1 MAKKIMVDGNTA
13 AAQIAFA
20 CSEVA
25 AIYPITPSSPMA
37 ETCDELASACKTNI
51 WGTVP
56 SIVEMESEGG
66 AAGAVHGSLTTGS
79 LTTTFTASQGLLL
92 MIPNMYKIAG
102 ELCPTVFHVS
112 ARSLACQGLCI
123 FGDQGDVMACRQ
135 TGFAML
141 CSNSVQEAHDMAM
154 VAHASTLEAKVPFM
168 HFFDG
173 FRTSHEVQ
181 KIEEIPTDVI
191 REMIDD
197 KYVEDFRKR
206 ALDPEHPTMRGTAQ
220 NPDINFQ
227 GRESCEKYYQA
238 TPAIVQKYM
247 DKLAKLTGRAYKLYD
262 YVGAPDAEYVAIAMG
277 SGCDTLHETV
287 DALVKEGKKV
297 GLVKVHLYRP
307 FSMKDF
313 VQAIP
318 ATVKVI
324 TVLDRTKEPGAIGD
338 PLYLDACAAIGQA
351 KQQGLV
357 TFAYPKI
364 LAGRYGIGSKDFT
377 PNMCANIYANM
388 ASAQP
393 KDRFVVGIVDDGTP
407 TAQYILGDE
416 SFVVP
421 KGDRKECMFWG
432 LGADGTVGAN
442 KNSIK
447 IIGNY
452 TENYAQGYFEY
463 DSKKSGGV
471 TISHL
476 RFGSDMI
483 RSPYFINTADF
494 TACHCF
500 PYLEKYD
507 MLKAAKPG
515 SVFLLASPY
524 SAAEIWDHMPD
535 EVEQTI
541 IDKKIKFYVINA
553 AKIALENGM
562 GTRTNTVLQ
571 TAFFKLSGITLKKAD
586 GTVLDPIQ
594 VLKDYAEKAYAKKG
608 MDVVEMNWKC
618 IEAAANA
625 IEEVKYPA
633 TVAGKA
639 KMPATVAAEAPDF
652 IKNVTAKMIA
662 QKGNELPVSAIP
674 DDGTWP
680 TATTQWE
687 KRNVAAFIPQWDPTA
702 CIQCANCTA
711 ICSHAAIRI
720 KVYNESALA
729 GAPAAFKSADAK
741 TPKIKALGAK
751 VTVQVAPED
760 CMGCELCVV
769 QCPMSKPKAVK
780 QADGSVKME
789 PNPKPALKMVPQ
801 IPLRQQEAANW
812 KHFLSIPDVDPAKL
826 DTKILLDVQL
836 KRPLFEF
843 SGACAGCGETPYVK
857 LLTQLCGDR
866 LLIAN
871 ATGCSSIY
879 GGNLPTTPYCQRADG
894 RGPAWS
900 NSLFEDNAQFGMGM
914 RVSSDKLQAYAF
926 ELVAKALA
934 NEKTPAEMKAC
945 LEKIQK
951 VDQFDTKGAGVEE
964 MRALVAELKGYC
976 AAGKAAGC
984 STCAQ
989 LLAVADNLVRKS
1001 VWVLGGDGWAYDIGY
1016 GGLDH
1021 VLASGKNI
1029 KILVMDTEVYS
1040 NTGGQASKATPTGAI
1055 AKFAAS
1061 GKVQSKK
1068 NLGLMQMQYKNVYIA
1083 YVSMGTN
1090 PAATVKAFN
1099 EAENYNGPALIIAY
1113 AHCIEQG
1120 LATKTGPAHQKA
1132 AVESVHFPLWRYNPE
1147 AAGKKIT
1154 IDSQDKSDTVSFAK
1168 NAVSKEL
1175 GENRFKQLI
1184 KKVGEEKAM
1193 AMLQK
1198 SEEGFKENYQL
1209 IKKLAEIS

>member
-51 WGTVP
+51 WGSIP

-102 ELCPTVFHVS
+102 ELAPTVFHVS

-141 CSNSVQEAHDMAM
+141 ASNSVQEAHDMAM
-154 VAHASTLEAKVPFM
+154 VAHASTLEAKVPFL

-181 KIEEIPTDVI
+181 KIDEIPTEVI

-197 KYVEDFRKR
+197 RFVEDFRRR

-313 VQAIP
+313 VGAIP
-318 ATVKVI
+318 ATVKCI

-338 PLYLDACAAIGQA
+338 PLYLDVCAAIGQA
-351 KQQGLV
+351 KQEGLISY
-357 TFAYPKI
+357 AYPKV

-377 PNMCANIYANM
+377 PQMCANVFANM
-388 ASAQP
+388 AAAKP
-393 KDRFVVGIVDDGTP
+393 LDHYVVGIVDDVMNR
-407 TAQYILGDE
+407 YILGDE
-416 SFVVP
+416 NFVVP

-476 RFGSDMI
+476 RFGSEMI
-483 RSPYFINTADF
+483 RSPYFINSADF

-507 MLKAAKPG
+507 MLKAAKPN

-524 SAAEIWDHMPD
+524 SAAEVWNHMPD
-535 EVEQTI
+535 EVEQAI
-541 IDKKIKFYVINA
+541 IDKKIRFYVIDA
-553 AKIALENGM
+553 AKIARENGM

-608 MDVVEMNWKC
+608 QEVVEMNWKC
-618 IEAAANA
+618 IEAASAA

-633 TVAGKA
+633 APAGKA
-639 KMPATVAAEAPDF
+639 KMPPAVPAEAPAF
-652 IKNVTAKMIA
+652 IQKVSAKMIA

-687 KRNVAAFIPQWDPTA
+687 KRNVAAFIPQWDPAA
-702 CIQCANCTA
+702 CIQCGNCSI
-711 ICSHAAIRI
+711 ICPHAAIRM
-720 KVYNESALA
+720 KVYPAAALE
-729 GAPAAFKSADAK
+729 GAPATLKSADAG
-741 TPKIKALGAK
+741 ALTKKFGEK
-751 VTVQVAPED
+751 VTIQVAPED

-769 QCPMSKPKAVK
+769 QCPKSKPGA
-780 QADGSVKME
+780 E
-789 PNPKPALKMVPQ
+789 KPALKMVEQ
-801 IPLRQQEAANW
+801 IPLRETEAANW
-812 KHFLSIPDVDPAKL
+812 KFFLSLPEVDTAKL
-826 DTKILLDVQL
+826 DTKKLLDSQL

-857 LLTQLCGDR
+857 LITQLFGDR
-866 LLIAN
+866 MIIAN

-879 GGNLPTTPYCQRADG
+879 GGSAPTCPYTVNENG
-894 RGPAWS
+894 HGPAWA
-900 NSLFEDNAQFGMGM
+900 NSLFEDNAEFGFGMNLGTTQ
-914 RVSSDKLQAYAF
+914 RRAKLKENVEKLIAVEYAAADIK
-926 ELVAKALA
+926 E
-934 NEKTPAEMKAC
+934 
-945 LEKIQK
+945 
-951 VDQFDTKGAGVEE
+951 
-964 MRALVAELKGYC
+964 
-976 AAGKAAGC
+976 AGKEWLDNMDDAEGSKKAAAKLIAACEDGIDVDLTGTQWEAEWLSNGKVC
-984 STCAQ
+984 TCEACTLAREVLKDKD
-989 LLAVADNLVRKS
+989 LLVKKS
-1001 VWVLGGDGWAYDIGY
+1001 VWIFGGDGWAFDIGF

-1021 VLASGKNI
+1021 VLASGEDVN
-1029 KILVMDTEVYS
+1029 VFVFNTEVYS
-1040 NTGGQASKATPTGAI
+1040 NTGGQASKASNIGQVAQ
-1055 AKFAAS
+1055 FA
-1061 GKVQSKK
+1061 
-1068 NLGLMQMQYKNVYIA
+1068 
-1083 YVSMGTN
+1083 
-1090 PAATVKAFN
+1090 
-1099 EAENYNGPALIIAY
+1099 
-1113 AHCIEQG
+1113 
-1120 LATKTGPAHQKA
+1120 
-1132 AVESVHFPLWRYNPE
+1132 
-1147 AAGKKIT
+1147 AAGKEI
-1154 IDSQDKSDTVSFAK
+1154 KS
-1168 NAVSKEL
+1168 
-1175 GENRFKQLI
+1175 
-1184 KKVGEEKAM
+1184 
-1193 AMLQK
+1193 K
-1198 SEEGFKENYQL
+1198 S
-1209 IKKLAEIS
+1209 LAEIAMTYGYVYVAQVAMGANMAQTLKAIKEAEAWHGPSLIIGYSPCEMHSIKGGMANCQNEMKKAVDCGYWNMFRFNPELKKQGKDPFILDSKAPAGGYQEFLMNEARYSRLTREFPDRASELFQRNEKNAMERYQHLLKLKAMYDEK

>member
-37 ETCDELASACKTNI
+37 ETCDELAAHAKTNI
-51 WGTVP
+51 WGSIP

-102 ELCPTVFHVS
+102 ELTPTVFHVS

-135 TGFAML
+135 TGFAMI

-154 VAHASTLEAKVPFM
+154 IAHASTLEAKVPFL

-181 KIEEIPTDVI
+181 KIDEIPTETI
-191 REMIDD
+191 RAMINDD
-197 KYVEDFRKR
+197 FVADFRAR
-206 ALDPEHPTMRGTAQ
+206 ALNPEHPSMRGTAQ
-220 NPDINFQ
+220 NPDVNFQ
-227 GRESCEKYYQA
+227 GRESCNKYYEA
-238 TPAIVQKYM
+238 APAIVQKYM
-247 DKLAKLTGRAYKLYD
+247 DQFAELTGRKYKLFD
-262 YVGAPDAEYVAIAMG
+262 YVGAPDAEYITVAMG

-297 GLVKVHLYRP
+297 GLLKVRLYRP
-307 FSMKDF
+307 FSMVDF
-313 VQAIP
+313 VKQIP
-318 ATVKVI
+318 TTVKCI
-324 TVLDRTKEPGAIGD
+324 TVLDRTKEPGAVGD
-338 PLYLDACAAIGQA
+338 PLYLDVCAAIGQ
-351 KQQGLV
+351 GLQDGV
-357 TFAYPKI
+357 VSFKYPKV

-377 PNMCANIYANM
+377 PQLCKAIYDNMLKDKPMDHYA
-388 ASAQP
+388 A
-393 KDRFVVGIVDDGTP
+393 GIVDDITGRYLL
-407 TAQYILGDE
+407 ADG

-421 KGDRKECMFWG
+421 TGDRKECMFWG

-447 IIGNY
+447 IIGSY
-452 TENYAQGYFEY
+452 TENFAQGYFEY

-483 RSPYFINTADF
+483 RSPYFINQADF

-507 MLKAAKPG
+507 MLKSAKKG
-515 SVFLLASPY
+515 STFLLASPY
-524 SAAEIWDHMPD
+524 TAAEIWDHMPD
-535 EVEQTI
+535 EVEQAI
-541 IDKKIKFYVINA
+541 IDKQLKFYVIDA
-553 AKIALENGM
+553 ARIARENGM

-571 TAFFKLSGITLKKAD
+571 TAFFKLSGITLKTAD
-586 GTVLDPIQ
+586 GTILDPVEI
-594 VLKDYAEKAYAKKG
+594 LKKYAEKAYSKKG
-608 MDVVEMNWKC
+608 QDVVEMNWKC

-625 IEEVKYPA
+625 IEEVKYPSA
-633 TVAGKA
+633 PAGKL
-639 KMPATVAAEAPDF
+639 KMPAAVSDEAPDF
-652 IKNVTAKMIA
+652 IKHVTAKMIA
-662 QKGNELPVSAIP
+662 QQGNDLPVSAIP

-687 KRNVAAFIPQWDPTA
+687 KRNVAAFIPQWDPA
-702 CIQCANCTA
+702 VCIQCGQCSA
-711 ICSHAAIRI
+711 ICSHAAIRM
-720 KVYNESALA
+720 KVYPAAALA
-729 GAPAAFKSADAK
+729 GAPATFKSADAK
-741 TPKIKALGAK
+741 TPKMKSLGEK
-751 VTVQVAPED
+751 VTVQCAPED

-769 QCPMSKPKAVK
+769 KCPMAAK
-780 QADGSVKME
+780 G
-789 PNPKPALKMVPQ
+789 ALKMVEQ
-801 IPLRQQEAANW
+801 IPLRKTEAANW
-812 KHFLSIPDVDPAKL
+812 KFFLDLPDVDPAKL
-826 DTKILLDVQL
+826 DTKQLLDSQL

-857 LLTQLCGDR
+857 LLTQICGDR

-879 GGNLPTTPYCQRADG
+879 GGNLPTTPYCQRSDG
-894 RGPAWS
+894 KGPAWS

-914 RVSSDKLQAYAF
+914 RVSADKLYDYAM
-926 ELVAKALA
+926 ELVDKVMA
-934 NEKTPAEMKAC
+934 NEKAPAEVKAVC
-945 LEKIQK
+945 EKIK
-951 VDQFDTKGAGVEE
+951 SIDQYDEKGQGVEA
-964 MRALVAELKGYC
+964 MRAAVAELKKLIG
-976 AAGKAAGC
+976 GC
-984 STCAQ
+984 SCGCPTAKA
-989 LLAVADNLVRKS
+989 LLSVADNLVRKS
-1001 VWVLGGDGWAYDIGY
+1001 VWILGGDGWAYDIGY

-1021 VLASGKNI
+1021 VLASGKNV
-1029 KILVMDTEVYS
+1029 KVLVMDTEVYS

-1061 GKVQSKK
+1061 GKVQAKK

-1083 YVSMGTN
+1083 YVSMGAN

-1120 LATKTGPAHQKA
+1120 LLTKTGPAHQIA
-1132 AVESVHFPLWRYNPE
+1132 AVDSVHFPLWRYNPTIS
-1147 AAGKKIT
+1147 AQGKNGLT
-1154 IDSQDKSDTVSFAK
+1154 LDSKDKSDTVSFAS

-1184 KKVGEEKAM
+1184 KIVGEEKAM
-1193 AMLQK
+1193 ETLKRA
-1198 SEEGFKENYQL
+1198 EEGFKENYQL
-1209 IKKLAEIS
+1209 LTELAALPKM

>member
-37 ETCDELASACKTNI
+37 ETCDELASMCKTNI
-51 WGTVP
+51 WGSIP

-102 ELCPTVFHVS
+102 ELAPTVFHVS
-112 ARSLACQGLCI
+112 ARSLASNSLCI

-141 CSNSVQEAHDMAM
+141 ASNSVQEAHDMAM
-154 VAHASTLEAKVPFM
+154 VAHAATLKSKVPFL

-181 KIEEIPTDVI
+181 KIEEIPQEVI
-191 REMIDD
+191 RQMIDEE
-197 KYVEDFRKR
+197 YVEDFRKR
-206 ALDPEHPTMRGTAQ
+206 ALDPEHPTMRGTAS
-220 NPDINFQ
+220 NPDVTFQ
-227 GRESCEKYYQA
+227 LREVCNKFYEA
-238 TPAIVQKYM
+238 TPAIVQEYM
-247 DKLAKLTGRAYKLYD
+247 DRLAKLTGRAYKLYD
-262 YVGAPDAEYVAIAMG
+262 YVGAADAEYVVVAMG

-297 GLVKVHLYRP
+297 GLLKVHLYRP
-307 FSMKDF
+307 FSMVDF
-313 VQAIP
+313 VKALP
-318 ATVKVI
+318 ATVKVV
-324 TVLDRTKEPGAIGD
+324 TVLDRVKEPGAIGD
-338 PLYLDACAAIGQA
+338 PLYLDVAAAIGQ
-351 KQQGLV
+351 GLQDGV
-357 TFAYPKI
+357 VSFKYPKI

-377 PNMCANIYANM
+377 PQMCANVFANM
-388 ASAQP
+388 AKEKP
-393 KDRFVVGIVDDGTP
+393 MDKFCVGIVDDVTGR
-407 TAQYILGDE
+407 YILGDD

-483 RSPYFINTADF
+483 RSPYFINSADF

-524 SAAEIWDHMPD
+524 TAAEIWDHMPD
-535 EVEQTI
+535 EVEQAI
-541 IDKKIKFYVINA
+541 IDKKLRFYVIDA
-553 AKIALENGM
+553 AKIARENGM

-571 TAFFKLSGITLKKAD
+571 TAFFKLSGIKLAKAD
-586 GTVLDPIQ
+586 GTELDPIQ
-594 VLKDYAEKAYAKKG
+594 VLKDYAEKAYSKKG
-608 MDVVEMNWKC
+608 QEVVEMNWKC
-618 IEAAANA
+618 IEAASAA
-625 IEEVKYPA
+625 IKEVKYPA
-633 TVAGKA
+633 APAGKL
-639 KMPATVAAEAPDF
+639 KMPPVVAADAPDF
-652 IKNVTAKMIA
+652 VKNVTSKMIA
-662 QKGNELPVSAIP
+662 QKGDTLKVSELPV
-674 DDGTWP
+674 DGTWP

-702 CIQCANCTA
+702 CIQCGNCLA
-711 ICSHAAIRI
+711 ICSHAAIRM
-720 KVYNESALA
+720 KVYNDGDLA
-729 GAPAAFKSADAK
+729 GAPATFKSAEA
-741 TPKIKALGAK
+741 KALTKNFGSK
-751 VTVQVAPED
+751 VTIQVAPED

-769 QCPMSKPKAVK
+769 QCPMKAK
-780 QADGSVKME
+780 G
-789 PNPKPALKMVPQ
+789 ALKMVEQ
-801 IPLRQQEAANW
+801 IPLRKTEAENW
-812 KHFLSIPDVDPAKL
+812 KFFLGLPEVDPAKL
-826 DTKILLDVQL
+826 DTRKLLDSQL

-857 LLTQLCGDR
+857 LLTQICGDR

-900 NSLFEDNAQFGMGM
+900 NSLFEDNAQFGLGM
-914 RVSSDKLQAYAF
+914 RVSADKLHGFAM
-926 ELVAKALA
+926 ELVDKVIAH
-934 NEKTPAEMKAC
+934 EKTPAEMKALC
-945 LEKIQK
+945 EKIKAVNQY
-951 VDQFDTKGAGVEE
+951 DEKGQGVEE
-964 MRALVAELKGYC
+964 MRALVKELKKGC
-976 AAGKAAGC
+976 EAGKANGC
-984 STCAQ
+984 PICAQ

-1061 GKVQSKK
+1061 GKVQAKK
-1068 NLGLMQMQYKNVYIA
+1068 NLGLMQMQYKNVYVA

-1099 EAENYNGPALIIAY
+1099 EAENYNGPAIIIAY

-1120 LATKTGPAHQKA
+1120 LLTKTGPAHQKA
-1132 AVESVHFPLWRYNPE
+1132 AVESVHFPLWTYNPTT
-1147 AAGKKIT
+1147 GKVKL
-1154 IDSQDKSDTVSFAK
+1154 DSADKSDTVSFAK

-1184 KKVGEEKAM
+1184 KKIGEEKAM
-1193 AMLQK
+1193 AMLEK
-1198 SEEGFKENYQL
+1198 SEQGFKENYAL
-1209 IKKLAEIS
+1209 LKKLSEM

>member
-37 ETCDELASACKTNI
+37 ETCDELAAQCKTNI
-51 WGTVP
+51 WGSVP

-66 AAGAVHGSLTTGS
+66 AAGAVHGALTTGS

-102 ELCPTVFHVS
+102 ELTPSVFHVS

-123 FGDQGDVMACRQ
+123 FGDHGDVMACRQ
-135 TGFAML
+135 TGFAMI
-141 CSNSVQEAHDMAM
+141 CSNSVQESHDMAM
-154 VAHASTLEAKVPFM
+154 VAHAATLESKVPFL

-181 KIEEIPTDVI
+181 KIDAIEHDVI
-191 REMIDD
+191 RQMI
-197 KYVEDFRKR
+197 KEEFVADFRKR

-227 GRESCEKYYQA
+227 GREACNKYYEA

-247 DKLAKLTGRAYKLYD
+247 DELAALTGRAYHLYD
-262 YVGAPDAEYVAIAMG
+262 YVGAADATELVIAMG

-287 DALVKEGKKV
+287 DALVKEGRKV
-297 GLVKVHLYRP
+297 GLIKVRLYRP
-307 FSMKDF
+307 FDVSAF
-313 VQAIP
+313 IGAIP
-318 ATVKVI
+318 ETVKTI
-324 TVLDRTKEPGAIGD
+324 TVLDRTKEPGSIGD
-338 PLYLDACAAIGQA
+338 PLYLDVCAAVREA
-351 KQQGLV
+351 KQNGTAKFGCV
-357 TFAYPKI
+357 KI
-364 LAGRYGIGSKDFT
+364 YAGRYGIGSKDFT
-377 PNMCANIYANM
+377 PQICKAIYDNMLKE
-388 ASAQP
+388 QP
-393 KDRFVVGIVDDGTP
+393 MDHFAAGIVDDITGR
-407 TAQYILGDE
+407 YILGDA

-421 KGDRKECMFWG
+421 AGDRKECMFWG

-483 RSPYFINTADF
+483 RSPYFINQADF

-507 MLKAAKPG
+507 MLKSAKEG

-524 SAAEIWDHMPD
+524 SAAEVWEHMPD
-535 EVEQTI
+535 EVEQAI
-541 IDKKIKFYVINA
+541 IDKKLKFYVINA

-571 TAFFKLSGITLKKAD
+571 TAFFKLSGITLQKAD

-594 VLKDYAEKAYAKKG
+594 VLKDYAEKAYSKKG
-608 MDVVEMNWKC
+608 QEVVEMNWKC
-618 IEAAANA
+618 IDAAVNA
-625 IEEVKYPA
+625 IEEVAYPA
-633 TVAGKA
+633 APAGKLRQPEA
-639 KMPATVAAEAPDF
+639 VSSEAPAF
-652 IKNVTAKMIA
+652 IKHVTAKMIA

-687 KRNVAAFIPQWDPTA
+687 KRNVAAFIPAWDPTS
-702 CIQCANCTA
+702 CIQCGQCSI
-711 ICSHAAIRI
+711 ICPHAAIRL
-720 KVYNESALA
+720 KVYPAANLA
-729 GAPAAFKSADAK
+729 GAPETFQAADAK
-741 TPKIKALGAK
+741 TPKMKGLGEK

-769 QCPMSKPKAVK
+769 KCPMAAK
-780 QADGSVKME
+780 G
-789 PNPKPALKMVPQ
+789 ALKMVEQ
-801 IPLRQQEAANW
+801 IPLRKTEAANW
-812 KHFLSIPDVDPAKL
+812 KFFLDLPEVDPAKL
-826 DTKILLDVQL
+826 DTKQVLDSQL

-879 GGNLPTTPYCQRADG
+879 GGNLPTTPYCQRNDG
-894 RGPAWS
+894 KGPAWS

-914 RVSSDKLQAYAF
+914 RVSADKLQEYAF
-926 ELVAKALA
+926 ELLGKIEASEQAPAELKALCA
-934 NEKTPAEMKAC
+934 KIKT
-945 LEKIQK
+945 I
-951 VDQFDTKGAGVEE
+951 DQFDDKGQGVEE
-964 MRALVAELKGYC
+964 VRKLVAELKAMLPDC
-976 AAGKAAGC
+976 C
-984 STCAQ
+984 DTCKQ
-989 LLAVADNLVRKS
+989 LKAVADNLVRKS
-1001 VWVLGGDGWAYDIGY
+1001 VWILGGDGWAYDIGY

-1021 VLASGKNI
+1021 VLASGKNV
-1029 KILVMDTEVYS
+1029 KVLVMDTEVYS
-1040 NTGGQASKATPTGAI
+1040 NTGGQASKATPIGAI
-1055 AKFAAS
+1055 AKFAAK
-1061 GKVQSKK
+1061 GKAQAKK

-1099 EAENYNGPALIIAY
+1099 EAENYDGPALIIAY

-1120 LATKTGPAHQKA
+1120 LLTKTGPAHQKV
-1132 AVESVHFPLWRYNPE
+1132 AVDSVHFPLWRYNPE
-1147 AAGKKIT
+1147 AKYEGKNGLT
-1154 IDSQDKSDTVSFAK
+1154 LDSKDNSDTVSFAE
-1168 NAVSKEL
+1168 NALSKDM
-1175 GENRFKQLI
+1175 GENRFRQLV
-1184 KKVGEEKAM
+1184 KAVGQEQAM
-1193 AMLQK
+1193 ETLKRAEQ
-1198 SEEGFKENYQL
+1198 GFKDNY
-1209 IKKLAEIS
+1209 KLLEDLSKLPVL

>member
-37 ETCDELASACKTNI
+37 ETCDELASLAKTNI
-51 WGTVP
+51 WGSIP

-102 ELCPTVFHVS
+102 ELAPSVFHVS

-123 FGDQGDVMACRQ
+123 FGDHGDVMACRQ

-141 CSNSVQEAHDMAM
+141 CSNSVQESHDMAM
-154 VAHASTLEAKVPFM
+154 VAHAATLEAKVPFL

-181 KIEEIPTDVI
+181 KIDEIGYDVI
-191 REMIDD
+191 RKMINDD
-197 KYVEDFRKR
+197 YVADFRRR

-220 NPDINFQ
+220 NPDVYFQ
-227 GRESCEKYYQA
+227 GRESSNKYYEA

-247 DKLAKLTGRAYKLYD
+247 DMLKDLTGRAYKLYD
-262 YVGAPDAEYVAIAMG
+262 YVGAADAEYVVVAMG

-297 GLVKVHLYRP
+297 GLLKVHLYRP

-313 VQAIP
+313 VKAIP
-318 ATVKVI
+318 ATVKCI
-324 TVLDRTKEPGAIGD
+324 TVLDRTKEPGSND
-338 PLYLDACAAIGQA
+338 PLYLDVTAAIGE
-351 KQQGLV
+351 GLQEGV
-357 TFAYPKI
+357 ISFKYPKV
-364 LAGRYGIGSKDFT
+364 LAGRYGLGSKDFT
-377 PNMCANIYANM
+377 PQICKAIYDNMLADK
-388 ASAQP
+388 P
-393 KDRFVVGIVDDGTP
+393 KNHFCCGIVDDIGGES
-407 TAQYILGDE
+407 ILGDM
-416 SFVVP
+416 SFVMP
-421 KGDRKECMFWG
+421 TGDRKECMFWG

-452 TENYAQGYFEY
+452 TENFAQGYFEY

-476 RFGSDMI
+476 RFGPEMI
-483 RSPYFINTADF
+483 RSPYFINAADF

-524 SAAEIWDHMPD
+524 TAAEIWDHMPD
-535 EVEQTI
+535 EVEQVI
-541 IDKKIKFYVINA
+541 IDKKLQFYVINA

-571 TAFFKLSGITLKKAD
+571 TAFFKLSGIKLAKAD
-586 GTVLDPIQ
+586 GTELDPIQ
-594 VLKDYAEKAYAKKG
+594 VLKDYAEKAYSKKG
-608 MDVVEMNWKC
+608 QDVVEMNWKC
-618 IEAAANA
+618 IEAASAA
-625 IEEVKYPA
+625 IEKVDYPSA
-633 TVAGKA
+633 PAGKL

-687 KRNVAAFIPQWDPTA
+687 KRNVAAFIPAWDPSV
-702 CIQCANCTA
+702 CIQCGQCSI
-711 ICSHAAIRI
+711 ICPHAAIRM
-720 KVYNESALA
+720 KAYPAANLE
-729 GAPAAFKSADAK
+729 GAPETFKSADAK
-741 TPKIKALGAK
+741 TPKMKGFGEK
-751 VTVQVAPED
+751 VTIQVAPED
-760 CMGCELCVV
+760 CMGCKLCVV
-769 QCPMSKPKAVK
+769 KCPMAAK
-780 QADGSVKME
+780 G
-789 PNPKPALKMVPQ
+789 ALKMVEQ
-801 IPLRQQEAANW
+801 IPLRKTEAANW
-812 KHFLSIPDVDPAKL
+812 KFFLDLPEVDAAKL
-826 DTKILLDVQL
+826 DTKQVLDSQL

-857 LLTQLCGDR
+857 LLTQICGDR

-879 GGNLPTTPYCQRADG
+879 GGNLPTTPYCQRKDG
-894 RGPAWS
+894 KGPAWS

-914 RVSSDKLQAYAF
+914 RVSADKLYGFAM
-926 ELVAKALA
+926 ELVDQVIAAEGAPAEFKAL
-934 NEKTPAEMKAC
+934 C
-945 LEKIQK
+945 EKIK
-951 VDQFDTKGAGVEE
+951 AVDQFDEKGQGVEE
-964 MRALVAELKGYC
+964 MRKLVAELKVAC
-976 AAGKAAGC
+976 KAGAEAGC
-984 STCAQ
+984 ETSKQ
-989 LLAVADNLVRKS
+989 LLTVADNLVRKS
-1001 VWVLGGDGWAYDIGY
+1001 VWIIGGDGWAYDIGY

-1021 VLASGKNI
+1021 VLASGKNV
-1029 KILVMDTEVYS
+1029 KVLVLDTEVYS
-1040 NTGGQASKATPTGAI
+1040 NTGGQASKSTPIGAI

-1061 GKVQSKK
+1061 GKAQAKK
-1068 NLGLMQMQYKNVYIA
+1068 NLGLMQMQYKNVYVA
-1083 YVSMGTN
+1083 YVSMAANT
-1090 PAATVKAFN
+1090 AATVKAFN
-1099 EAENYNGPALIIAY
+1099 EAEAYDGPAIIIAY

-1120 LATKTGPAHQKA
+1120 LNTATGPAHQIA
-1132 AVESVHFPLWRYNPE
+1132 AVDSVHFPLWRYDPRM
-1147 AAGKKIT
+1147 AAQGKNGLT
-1154 IDSQDKSDTVSFAK
+1154 LDSKDKSDTVSFSA
-1168 NAVSKEL
+1168 NALSKDL
-1175 GENRFKQLI
+1175 GENRFRQLV
-1184 KKVGEEKAM
+1184 KMVGADEAKALLDK
-1193 AMLQK
+1193 A
-1198 SEEGFKENYQL
+1198 EAGFKENY
-1209 IKKLAEIS
+1209 KLLTELAALPVL

>member
-37 ETCDELASACKTNI
+37 ETCDELASMCKTNI
-51 WGTVP
+51 WGSIP

-102 ELCPTVFHVS
+102 ELCPSVFHVS
-112 ARSLACQGLCI
+112 ARSLASNSLCI

-141 CSNSVQEAHDMAM
+141 ASNSVQEAHDMAM
-154 VAHASTLEAKVPFM
+154 VAHAATLKSKVPFL

-181 KIEEIPTDVI
+181 KIDEIPQDVI
-191 REMIDD
+191 RQMIDEE
-197 KYVEDFRKR
+197 YVEDFRRR
-206 ALDPEHPTMRGTAQ
+206 ALDPEHPTMRGTAS
-220 NPDINFQ
+220 NPDVTFQ
-227 GRESCEKYYQA
+227 LREVCNKYYDA
-238 TPAIVQKYM
+238 TPAIVQEYM
-247 DKLAKLTGRAYKLYD
+247 DRLAKLTGRAYKLYD
-262 YVGAPDAEYVAIAMG
+262 YVGAPDAEYVVVAMG

-313 VQAIP
+313 VGAIP
-318 ATVKVI
+318 ATAKVI
-324 TVLDRTKEPGAIGD
+324 TVLDRVKEPGAIGD
-338 PLYLDACAAIGQA
+338 PLYLDAVAALRQA
-351 KQQGLV
+351 KQNGVSQ
-357 TFAYPKI
+357 FAACPKV

-377 PNMCANIYANM
+377 PQMCANIYANM
-388 ASAQP
+388 AAEKP
-393 KDRFVVGIVDDGTP
+393 MDGFVVGIVDDITNR
-407 TAQYILGDE
+407 YILGDAG
-416 SFVVP
+416 FVVP

-483 RSPYFINTADF
+483 RSPYFINSADF

-524 SAAEIWDHMPD
+524 TAAEVWDHMPD
-535 EVEQTI
+535 EVEQAI
-541 IDKKIKFYVINA
+541 IDKKLKFYVIDA
-553 AKIALENGM
+553 AKIARENGM

-594 VLKDYAEKAYAKKG
+594 VLKDYAEKAYSKKG
-608 MDVVEMNWKC
+608 QEVVEMNWKC
-618 IEAAANA
+618 IEAASAA

-633 TVAGKA
+633 APAGKL
-639 KMPATVAAEAPDF
+639 KMPAAVPADAPEF
-652 IKNVTAKMIA
+652 VKNVSAKMIA
-662 QKGNELPVSAIP
+662 QKGDTLKVSELPV
-674 DDGTWP
+674 DGTWP

-687 KRNVAAFIPQWDPTA
+687 KRNVAAFIPQWDPAA
-702 CIQCANCTA
+702 CIQCGNCLA
-711 ICSHAAIRI
+711 ICSHAAIRM
-720 KVYNESALA
+720 KVYNDGDLA
-729 GAPAAFKSADAK
+729 GAPATFKSAEA
-741 TPKIKALGAK
+741 KALTKGFGTK
-751 VTVQVAPED
+751 VTIQVAPED

-769 QCPMSKPKAVK
+769 QCPMKAK
-780 QADGSVKME
+780 G
-789 PNPKPALKMVPQ
+789 ALKMVEQ
-801 IPLRQQEAANW
+801 IPLRKTEAENW
-812 KHFLSIPDVDPAKL
+812 KFFLNLPEVDPAKL
-826 DTKILLDVQL
+826 DTRKLLDSQL

-857 LLTQLCGDR
+857 LLTQICGDR

-900 NSLFEDNAQFGMGM
+900 NSLFEDNAQFGLGM
-914 RVSSDKLQAYAF
+914 RVSADKLHGFAM
-926 ELVAKALA
+926 ELVDKVIA
-934 NEKTPAEMKAC
+934 NEKTPAEMKALC
-945 LEKIQK
+945 EKIK
-951 VDQFDTKGAGVEE
+951 AVDQYDEKGQGVEQ
-964 MRALVAELKGYC
+964 MRALVKDLKKGC
-976 AAGKAAGC
+976 EAGKANGC
-984 STCAQ
+984 PICAQ
-989 LLAVADNLVRKS
+989 LLGVADNLVRKS

-1061 GKVQSKK
+1061 GKVQAKK
-1068 NLGLMQMQYKNVYIA
+1068 NLGLMQMQYKNVYVA

-1099 EAENYNGPALIIAY
+1099 EAENYNGPAIIIAY

-1120 LATKTGPAHQKA
+1120 LLTKTGPAHQKA
-1132 AVESVHFPLWRYNPE
+1132 AVESVHFPLWTYNPTT
-1147 AAGKKIT
+1147 GKVKL
-1154 IDSQDKSDTVSFAK
+1154 DSADKSDTVSFAK

-1193 AMLQK
+1193 AMLEK
-1198 SEEGFKENYQL
+1198 SEQGFKENYAL
-1209 IKKLAEIS
+1209 LKKLSEM

>member
-37 ETCDELASACKTNI
+37 ETCDELASMCKTNI
-51 WGTVP
+51 WGSIP
-56 SIVEMESEGG
+56 SVVEMESEGG

-102 ELCPTVFHVS
+102 ELCPSVFHVS
-112 ARSLACQGLCI
+112 ARSLASNSLCI

-141 CSNSVQEAHDMAM
+141 ASNSVQEAHDMAM
-154 VAHASTLEAKVPFM
+154 VAHAATLKSKVPFL

-181 KIEEIPTDVI
+181 KIDEIPQDVI
-191 REMIDD
+191 RQMIDEE
-197 KYVEDFRKR
+197 YVEDFRRR
-206 ALDPEHPTMRGTAQ
+206 ALDPEHPTMRGTAS
-220 NPDINFQ
+220 NPDVTFQ
-227 GRESCEKYYQA
+227 LREVCNKYYDA
-238 TPAIVQKYM
+238 TPAIVQEYM
-247 DKLAKLTGRAYKLYD
+247 DRLAKLTGRAYKLYD
-262 YVGAPDAEYVAIAMG
+262 YVGAKDAEYVVVAMG

-297 GLVKVHLYRP
+297 GLLKVHLYRP
-307 FSMKDF
+307 FSMVDF
-313 VQAIP
+313 VKALP
-318 ATVKVI
+318 ATVKVV
-324 TVLDRTKEPGAIGD
+324 TVLDRVKEPGAIGD
-338 PLYLDACAAIGQA
+338 PLYLDVAAAIGQ
-351 KQQGLV
+351 GLQDGV
-357 TFAYPKI
+357 VSFKYPKI

-377 PNMCANIYANM
+377 PQMCANVFANM
-388 ASAQP
+388 A
-393 KDRFVVGIVDDGTP
+393 KDKPMDHFCVGIVDDVTNR
-407 TAQYILGDE
+407 YILGDDG
-416 SFVVP
+416 FVVP

-483 RSPYFINTADF
+483 RSPYFINSADF

-524 SAAEIWDHMPD
+524 TAAEVWDHMPD
-535 EVEQTI
+535 EVEQAI
-541 IDKKIKFYVINA
+541 IDKKLKFYVIDA
-553 AKIALENGM
+553 AKIARENGM

-594 VLKDYAEKAYAKKG
+594 VLKDYAEKAYSKKG
-608 MDVVEMNWKC
+608 QEVVEMNWKC
-618 IEAAANA
+618 IEAASAA

-633 TVAGKA
+633 APAGKL
-639 KMPATVAAEAPDF
+639 KMPAAVPADATEFV
-652 IKNVTAKMIA
+652 KKVSAKMIA
-662 QKGNELPVSAIP
+662 QKGDTLKVSELPV
-674 DDGTWP
+674 DGTWP

-687 KRNVAAFIPQWDPTA
+687 KRNVAAFIPQWDPAA
-702 CIQCANCTA
+702 CIQCGNCLA
-711 ICSHAAIRI
+711 ICSHAAIRM
-720 KVYNESALA
+720 KVYNDGDLA
-729 GAPAAFKSADAK
+729 GAPATFKSAEA
-741 TPKIKALGAK
+741 KALTKGFGTK
-751 VTVQVAPED
+751 VTIQVAPED

-769 QCPMSKPKAVK
+769 QCPMKAK
-780 QADGSVKME
+780 G
-789 PNPKPALKMVPQ
+789 ALKMVEQ
-801 IPLRQQEAANW
+801 IPLRKTEAENW
-812 KHFLSIPDVDPAKL
+812 KFFLGLPEVDPAKL
-826 DTKILLDVQL
+826 DTRKLLDSQL

-857 LLTQLCGDR
+857 LLTQICGDR

-900 NSLFEDNAQFGMGM
+900 NSLFEDNAQFGLGM
-914 RVSSDKLQAYAF
+914 RVSADKLHGFAM
-926 ELVAKALA
+926 ELVDKVIA
-934 NEKTPAEMKAC
+934 NEKTPAEMKALC
-945 LEKIQK
+945 EKIKAVNQY
-951 VDQFDTKGAGVEE
+951 DEKGQGVEE
-964 MRALVAELKGYC
+964 MRALVKELKKGC
-976 AAGKAAGC
+976 EAGKANGC
-984 STCAQ
+984 PICAQ

-1061 GKVQSKK
+1061 GKVQAKK
-1068 NLGLMQMQYKNVYIA
+1068 NLGLMQMQYKDVYVA

-1099 EAENYNGPALIIAY
+1099 EAENYNGPAIIIAY

-1120 LATKTGPAHQKA
+1120 LLTKTGPAHQKA
-1132 AVESVHFPLWRYNPE
+1132 AVESVHFPLWRYNPD
-1147 AAGKKIT
+1147 ATGKKLVL
-1154 IDSQDKSDTVSFAK
+1154 DSADKSDTVSFAA

-1175 GENRFKQLI
+1175 GENRFKQLV
-1184 KKVGEEKAM
+1184 KKIGQDKAM
-1193 AMLQK
+1193 EMLK
-1198 SEEGFKENYQL
+1198 GAEEGFKENYAL
-1209 IKKLAEIS
+1209 LKKLSEM

>member
-37 ETCDELASACKTNI
+37 ETCDELAAACKTNI
-51 WGTVP
+51 WGSIP

-102 ELCPTVFHVS
+102 ELAPTVFHVS

-154 VAHASTLEAKVPFM
+154 VAHASTLESKVPFM

-181 KIEEIPTDVI
+181 KIDEIPTEVI

-197 KYVEDFRKR
+197 KFVEDFRKR

-262 YVGAPDAEYVAIAMG
+262 YVGAADAEYVAIAMG

-287 DALVKEGKKV
+287 DAMVKEGKKV

-318 ATVKVI
+318 ETVKVI

-357 TFAYPKI
+357 KFAYPKI

-377 PNMCANIYANM
+377 PQMCANIYANM

-407 TAQYILGDE
+407 TAQYILGDDA
-416 SFVVP
+416 FVVP

-452 TENYAQGYFEY
+452 TENFAQGYFEY

-483 RSPYFINTADF
+483 RSPYFINSADF

-515 SVFLLASPY
+515 SVFLLASPF

-535 EVEQTI
+535 EVEQAI
-541 IDKKIKFYVINA
+541 IDKKLKFYVIDA
-553 AKIALENGM
+553 AKIARENGM

-586 GTVLDPIQ
+586 GTLLDPIQ
-594 VLKDYAEKAYAKKG
+594 VLKDYATKAYSKKG
-608 MDVVEMNWKC
+608 DEVVAMNHKC
-618 IEAAANA
+618 IEAASAA

-633 TVAGKA
+633 APAGKM
-639 KMPATVAAEAPDF
+639 KMPAAVSAEAPEF

-662 QKGNELPVSAIP
+662 QKGNELTVSQIP

-687 KRNVAAFIPQWDPTA
+687 KRNVAAFIPAWDPTA
-702 CIQCANCTA
+702 CIQCGNCLA
-711 ICSHAAIRI
+711 ICSHAAIRM
-720 KVYNESALA
+720 KVYPAAKLE
-729 GAPAAFKSADAK
+729 GAPATFKSVDAGK
-741 TPKIKALGAK
+741 LTQQFGEK
-751 VTVQVAPED
+751 VTIQVAPED

-769 QCPMSKPKAVK
+769 QCPMKAK
-780 QADGSVKME
+780 G
-789 PNPKPALKMVPQ
+789 ALKMVEQLP
-801 IPLRQQEAANW
+801 IRKSEADNW
-812 KHFLSIPDVDPAKL
+812 KFFLGLPEVDAMKL
-826 DTKILLDVQL
+826 DTKKLLDVQL
-836 KRPLFEF
+836 KQPLFEF

-866 LLIAN
+866 LLVAN

-900 NSLFEDNAQFGMGM
+900 NSLFEDNAQFGLGM
-914 RVSSDKLQAYAF
+914 RVSADKLYGYAM
-926 ELVAKALA
+926 ELVDKVIASGAPAEFKAL
-934 NEKTPAEMKAC
+934 C
-945 LEKIQK
+945 EKIK
-951 VDQFDTKGAGVEE
+951 SIDQYDTKGKGVEE
-964 MRALVAELKGYC
+964 MRAAVAELK
-976 AAGKAAGC
+976 KACEAGC
-984 STCAQ
+984 KAGCAISKQ

-1001 VWVLGGDGWAYDIGY
+1001 VWILGGDGWAYDIGY

-1061 GKVQSKK
+1061 GKVQAKK

-1099 EAENYNGPALIIAY
+1099 EAENYDGPALIIAY

-1132 AVESVHFPLWRYNPE
+1132 AVESVHFPLWRYNPTLAE
-1147 AAGKKIT
+1147 KKIS
-1154 IDSQDKSDTVSFAK
+1154 IDSADKSDTVSFAK

-1193 AMLQK
+1193 EMLQK
-1198 SEEGFKENYQL
+1198 SEDGFKENYQL
-1209 IKKLAEIS
+1209 IKKLAEM

>member
-37 ETCDELASACKTNI
+37 ETCDELASMCKTNI
-51 WGTVP
+51 WGSIP

-102 ELCPTVFHVS
+102 EPAPTVFHVS
-112 ARSLACQGLCI
+112 ARSLASNSLCI

-141 CSNSVQEAHDMAM
+141 ASNSVQEAHDMAM
-154 VAHASTLEAKVPFM
+154 VAHAATLKSKVPFL

-181 KIEEIPTDVI
+181 KIDEIPQDVI
-191 REMIDD
+191 RQMIDEE
-197 KYVEDFRKR
+197 YVEDFRRR
-206 ALDPEHPTMRGTAQ
+206 ALDPEHPTMRGTAS
-220 NPDINFQ
+220 NPDVTFQ
-227 GRESCEKYYQA
+227 LREVCNKYYDA
-238 TPAIVQKYM
+238 TPAIVQEYM
-247 DKLAKLTGRAYKLYD
+247 DRLAKLTGRAYKLYD
-262 YVGAPDAEYVAIAMG
+262 YVGAADAEYVVVAMG

-297 GLVKVHLYRP
+297 GLLKVHLYRP
-307 FSMKDF
+307 FSMVDF
-313 VQAIP
+313 VKALP
-318 ATVKVI
+318 ATVKVV
-324 TVLDRTKEPGAIGD
+324 TVLDRVKEPGAIGD
-338 PLYLDACAAIGQA
+338 PLYLDVAAAIGQ
-351 KQQGLV
+351 GLQDGV
-357 TFAYPKI
+357 VSFKYPKI

-377 PNMCANIYANM
+377 PQMCANVFANM
-388 ASAQP
+388 A
-393 KDRFVVGIVDDGTP
+393 KDKPMDHFCVGIVDDVTNR
-407 TAQYILGDE
+407 YILGDDG
-416 SFVVP
+416 FVVP

-483 RSPYFINTADF
+483 RSPYFINSADF

-524 SAAEIWDHMPD
+524 TAAEVWDHMPD
-535 EVEQTI
+535 EVEQAI
-541 IDKKIKFYVINA
+541 IDKKLKFYVIDA
-553 AKIALENGM
+553 AKIARENGM

-594 VLKDYAEKAYAKKG
+594 VLKDYAEKAYSKKG
-608 MDVVEMNWKC
+608 QEVVEMNWKC
-618 IEAAANA
+618 IEAASAA
-625 IEEVKYPA
+625 IEEVKYPSA
-633 TVAGKA
+633 PAGKA
-639 KMPATVAAEAPDF
+639 KMPPAVPADAPDF
-652 IKNVTAKMIA
+652 VKNVSAKMIA
-662 QKGNELPVSAIP
+662 QKGDTLKVSELPV
-674 DDGTWP
+674 DGTWP

-687 KRNVAAFIPQWDPTA
+687 KRNVAAFIPQWDPAA
-702 CIQCANCTA
+702 CIQCGNCLA
-711 ICSHAAIRI
+711 ICSHAAIRM
-720 KVYNESALA
+720 KVYNDGDLA
-729 GAPAAFKSADAK
+729 GAPATFKSAEA
-741 TPKIKALGAK
+741 KALTKGFGTK
-751 VTVQVAPED
+751 VTIQVAPED

-769 QCPMSKPKAVK
+769 QCPMKAK
-780 QADGSVKME
+780 G
-789 PNPKPALKMVPQ
+789 ALKMVEQ
-801 IPLRQQEAANW
+801 IPLRKTEAENW
-812 KHFLSIPDVDPAKL
+812 KFFLNLPEVDPAKL
-826 DTKILLDVQL
+826 DTRKLLDSQL

-857 LLTQLCGDR
+857 LLTQICGDR

-894 RGPAWS
+894 KGPAWS
-900 NSLFEDNAQFGMGM
+900 NSLFEDNAQFGLGM
-914 RVSSDKLQAYAF
+914 RVSADKLYGFAM
-926 ELVAKALA
+926 ELVDKVIAH
-934 NEKTPAEMKAC
+934 EKTPAEMKALC
-945 LEKIQK
+945 EKIKAVNQY
-951 VDQFDTKGAGVEE
+951 DEKGQGVEE
-964 MRALVAELKGYC
+964 MRALVKELKKGC
-976 AAGKAAGC
+976 EAGKANGC
-984 STCAQ
+984 PICAQ

-1061 GKVQSKK
+1061 GKVQAKK
-1068 NLGLMQMQYKNVYIA
+1068 NLGLMQMQYKNVYVA

-1099 EAENYNGPALIIAY
+1099 EAENYNGPAIIIAY

-1120 LATKTGPAHQKA
+1120 LLTKTGPAHQKA
-1132 AVESVHFPLWRYNPE
+1132 AVESVHFPLWTYNPTT
-1147 AAGKKIT
+1147 GKVKL
-1154 IDSQDKSDTVSFAK
+1154 DSADKSDTVSFAA

-1175 GENRFKQLI
+1175 GENRFKQLV
-1184 KKVGEEKAM
+1184 KKIGQDKAM
-1193 AMLQK
+1193 EMLKGAEQ
-1198 SEEGFKENYQL
+1198 GFKDNYAL
-1209 IKKLAEIS
+1209 LKKLSEM

>member
-37 ETCDELASACKTNI
+37 ETCDELASMCKTNI
-51 WGTVP
+51 WGSIP

-102 ELCPTVFHVS
+102 ELCPSVFHVS
-112 ARSLACQGLCI
+112 ARSLASNSLCI

-141 CSNSVQEAHDMAM
+141 ASNSVQEAHDMAM
-154 VAHASTLEAKVPFM
+154 VAHAATLKSKVPFL

-181 KIEEIPTDVI
+181 KIDEIPQDVI
-191 REMIDD
+191 RQMIDEE
-197 KYVEDFRKR
+197 YVEDFRRR
-206 ALDPEHPTMRGTAQ
+206 ALDPEHPTMRGTAS
-220 NPDINFQ
+220 NPDVTFQ
-227 GRESCEKYYQA
+227 LREVCNKFYEA
-238 TPAIVQKYM
+238 TPAIVQEYM
-247 DKLAKLTGRAYKLYD
+247 DRLAKLTGRAYKLYD
-262 YVGAPDAEYVAIAMG
+262 YVGAKDAEYVVVAMG

-297 GLVKVHLYRP
+297 GLLKVHLYRP
-307 FSMKDF
+307 FSMVDF
-313 VQAIP
+313 VKALP
-318 ATVKVI
+318 ATVKVV
-324 TVLDRTKEPGAIGD
+324 TVLDRVKEPGAIGD
-338 PLYLDACAAIGQA
+338 PLYLDVAAAIGQ
-351 KQQGLV
+351 GLQDGV
-357 TFAYPKI
+357 VSFKYPKI

-377 PNMCANIYANM
+377 PQMCANVFANM
-388 ASAQP
+388 A
-393 KDRFVVGIVDDGTP
+393 KDKPMDHFCVGIVDDVTNR
-407 TAQYILGDE
+407 YILGDDG
-416 SFVVP
+416 FVVP

-483 RSPYFINTADF
+483 RSPYFINSADF

-524 SAAEIWDHMPD
+524 TAAEVWDHMPD
-535 EVEQTI
+535 EVEQAI
-541 IDKKIKFYVINA
+541 IDKKLKFYVIDA
-553 AKIALENGM
+553 AKIARENGM

-594 VLKDYAEKAYAKKG
+594 VLKDYAEKAYSKKG
-608 MDVVEMNWKC
+608 QEVVEMNWKC
-618 IEAAANA
+618 IEAASAA

-633 TVAGKA
+633 APAGKL
-639 KMPATVAAEAPDF
+639 KMPAAVPADAPEF
-652 IKNVTAKMIA
+652 VKKVSAKMIA
-662 QKGNELPVSAIP
+662 QKGDTLKVSELPV
-674 DDGTWP
+674 DGTWP

-687 KRNVAAFIPQWDPTA
+687 KRNVAAFIPQWDPAA
-702 CIQCANCTA
+702 CIQCGNCLA
-711 ICSHAAIRI
+711 ICSHAAIRM
-720 KVYNESALA
+720 KVYNDGDLA
-729 GAPAAFKSADAK
+729 GAPATFKSAEA
-741 TPKIKALGAK
+741 KALTKGFGSK
-751 VTVQVAPED
+751 VTIQVAPED

-769 QCPMSKPKAVK
+769 QCPMKAK
-780 QADGSVKME
+780 G
-789 PNPKPALKMVPQ
+789 ALKMVEQ
-801 IPLRQQEAANW
+801 IPLRKTEAENW
-812 KHFLSIPDVDPAKL
+812 KFFLNLPEVDPAKL
-826 DTKILLDVQL
+826 DTRKLLDSQL

-857 LLTQLCGDR
+857 LLTQICGDR

-900 NSLFEDNAQFGMGM
+900 NSLFEDNAQFGLGM
-914 RVSSDKLQAYAF
+914 RVSADKLHGFAM
-926 ELVAKALA
+926 ELVDKVIA
-934 NEKTPAEMKAC
+934 NEKTPAEMKALC
-945 LEKIQK
+945 EKIK
-951 VDQFDTKGAGVEE
+951 AVDQYDEKGQGVEE
-964 MRALVAELKGYC
+964 MRALVKELKKGC
-976 AAGKAAGC
+976 EAGKANGC
-984 STCAQ
+984 PICAQ

-1061 GKVQSKK
+1061 GKVQAKK
-1068 NLGLMQMQYKNVYIA
+1068 NLGLMQMQYKNVYVA

-1099 EAENYNGPALIIAY
+1099 EAENYNGPAIIIAY

-1120 LATKTGPAHQKA
+1120 LLTKTGPAHQKA
-1132 AVESVHFPLWRYNPE
+1132 AVESVHFPLWTYNPTT
-1147 AAGKKIT
+1147 GKVKL
-1154 IDSQDKSDTVSFAK
+1154 DSADKSDTVSFAK

-1184 KKVGEEKAM
+1184 KKIGEEKAM
-1193 AMLQK
+1193 AMLEK
-1198 SEEGFKENYQL
+1198 SEQGFKENYAL
-1209 IKKLAEIS
+1209 LKKLSEM

>member
-51 WGTVP
+51 WGSIP

-102 ELCPTVFHVS
+102 ELAPTVFHVS

-141 CSNSVQEAHDMAM
+141 ASNSVQEAHDMAM
-154 VAHASTLEAKVPFM
+154 VAHASTLEAKVPFL

-181 KIEEIPTDVI
+181 KIDEIPTEVI

-197 KYVEDFRKR
+197 RFVEDFRRR

-313 VQAIP
+313 VGAIP
-318 ATVKVI
+318 ATVKCI

-338 PLYLDACAAIGQA
+338 PLYLDVCAAIGQA
-351 KQQGLV
+351 KQEGLISY
-357 TFAYPKI
+357 AYPKV

-377 PNMCANIYANM
+377 PQMCANIFKNM
-388 ASAQP
+388 AAEKP
-393 KDRFVVGIVDDGTP
+393 LDRYVVGIVDDVNSH
-407 TAQYILGDE
+407 QYMLGDE
-416 SFVVP
+416 SFIVP

-476 RFGSDMI
+476 RFGSEMI
-483 RSPYFINTADF
+483 RSPYFINSADF

-507 MLKAAKPG
+507 MLKAAKPN

-524 SAAEIWDHMPD
+524 SAAEVWNHMPD
-535 EVEQTI
+535 EVEQAI
-541 IDKKIKFYVINA
+541 IDKKIRFYVIDA
-553 AKIALENGM
+553 AKIARENGM

-608 MDVVEMNWKC
+608 QEVVEMNWKC
-618 IEAAANA
+618 IEAASAA

-633 TVAGKA
+633 APAGKA
-639 KMPATVAAEAPDF
+639 KMPPAVPAEAPAF
-652 IKNVTAKMIA
+652 IQKVSAKMIA

-687 KRNVAAFIPQWDPTA
+687 KRNVAAFIPQWDPAA
-702 CIQCANCTA
+702 CIQCGNCSI
-711 ICSHAAIRI
+711 ICPHAAIRM
-720 KVYNESALA
+720 KVYPAASLE
-729 GAPAAFKSADAK
+729 GAPATFKSVDAGK
-741 TPKIKALGAK
+741 LTQKFGEK
-751 VTVQVAPED
+751 VTIQVAPED

-769 QCPMSKPKAVK
+769 QCPKSKPGA
-780 QADGSVKME
+780 E
-789 PNPKPALKMVPQ
+789 KPALKMVEQ
-801 IPLRQQEAANW
+801 IPLRETEAANW
-812 KHFLSIPDVDPAKL
+812 KFFLSLPEVDTAKL
-826 DTKILLDVQL
+826 DTKKLLDSQL

-857 LLTQLCGDR
+857 LLTQICGDR

-879 GGNLPTTPYCQRADG
+879 GGNLPTTPYCQRRDG
-894 RGPAWS
+894 KGPAWS

-914 RVSSDKLQAYAF
+914 RVSADKLHDYAM
-926 ELVAKALA
+926 ELVGKVIASEGAPAEFKAL
-934 NEKTPAEMKAC
+934 C
-945 LEKIQK
+945 EKIK
-951 VDQFDTKGAGVEE
+951 AVNQFDEKGQGVEE
-964 MRALVAELKGYC
+964 MRALVKDLKVAC
-976 AAGKAAGC
+976 EAGVKAGC
-984 STCAQ
+984 DICRQ
-989 LLAVADNLVRKS
+989 LLTVADNLVRKS
-1001 VWVLGGDGWAYDIGY
+1001 VWILGGDGWAYDIGY

-1021 VLASGKNI
+1021 VLASGKNV
-1029 KILVMDTEVYS
+1029 KVLVMDTEVYS

-1061 GKVQSKK
+1061 GKVQAKK

-1083 YVSMGTN
+1083 YVSMGAN

-1120 LATKTGPAHQKA
+1120 LLTKTGPAHQKV
-1132 AVESVHFPLWRYNPE
+1132 AVDSVHFPLWTYNPMT
-1147 AAGKKIT
+1147 GKVKL
-1154 IDSQDKSDTVSFAK
+1154 DSADKSATVSFAK
-1168 NAVSKEL
+1168 DAVSKEY

-1184 KKVGEEKAM
+1184 KKVGAEKAT
-1193 AMLQK
+1193 AMLEK
-1198 SEEGFKENYQL
+1198 AEEGFKENYAL
-1209 IKKLAEIS
+1209 LKKLSEM

>member
-51 WGTVP
+51 WGSIP

-102 ELCPTVFHVS
+102 ELAPTVFHVS

-141 CSNSVQEAHDMAM
+141 ASNSVQEAHDMAM
-154 VAHASTLEAKVPFM
+154 VAHASTLEAKVPFL

-181 KIEEIPTDVI
+181 KIDEIPTEVI

-197 KYVEDFRKR
+197 RFVEDFRRR

-247 DKLAKLTGRAYKLYD
+247 DKLAKLTGRAYRLYD

-287 DALVKEGKKV
+287 DALVKEGRKV

-313 VQAIP
+313 VGAIP
-318 ATVKVI
+318 ATVKCI

-338 PLYLDACAAIGQA
+338 PLYLDVCAAIGQA
-351 KQQGLV
+351 KQEGV
-357 TFAYPKI
+357 VSYAYPKV

-377 PNMCANIYANM
+377 PQMCANIFANM
-388 ASAQP
+388 AAEKP
-393 KDRFVVGIVDDGTP
+393 LDHYVVGIVDDVMNR
-407 TAQYILGDE
+407 YILGDE
-416 SFVVP
+416 NFVVP

-476 RFGSDMI
+476 RFGSEMI
-483 RSPYFINTADF
+483 RSPYFINSADF

-524 SAAEIWDHMPD
+524 SAAEVWNHMPD
-535 EVEQTI
+535 EVEQAI
-541 IDKKIKFYVINA
+541 IDKKIRFYVIDA
-553 AKIALENGM
+553 AKIARENGM

-594 VLKDYAEKAYAKKG
+594 VLKDYAEKAYSKKG
-608 MDVVEMNWKC
+608 QEVVEMNWKC
-618 IEAAANA
+618 IEAASAA
-625 IEEVKYPA
+625 IEEVTYPA
-633 TVAGKA
+633 APAGKA
-639 KMPATVAAEAPDF
+639 KMPPAVPAEAPAF
-652 IKNVTAKMIA
+652 VQKVSAKMIA

-687 KRNVAAFIPQWDPTA
+687 KRNVAAFIPQWNPAA
-702 CIQCANCTA
+702 CIQCGNCLA
-711 ICSHAAIRI
+711 ICSHAAIRM
-720 KVYNESALA
+720 KVYPAAALA
-729 GAPAAFKSADAK
+729 GAPATFKSVDAGK
-741 TPKIKALGAK
+741 LTQKFGEK
-751 VTVQVAPED
+751 VTIQVAPED

-769 QCPMSKPKAVK
+769 QCPMKAK
-780 QADGSVKME
+780 G
-789 PNPKPALKMVPQ
+789 ALKMVEQ
-801 IPLRQQEAANW
+801 IPLRETEAANW
-812 KHFLSIPDVDPAKL
+812 KFFLSLPEVDTAKL
-826 DTKILLDVQL
+826 DTKKLLDSQL

-857 LLTQLCGDR
+857 LLTQICGDR

-879 GGNLPTTPYCQRADG
+879 GGNLPTTPYCQRTDG
-894 RGPAWS
+894 KGPAWS

-914 RVSSDKLQAYAF
+914 RVSADKLHGYAM
-926 ELVAKALA
+926 ELVGKALA
-934 NEKTPAEMKAC
+934 GDKTPADMKTC
-945 LEKIQK
+945 LEKIK
-951 VDQFDTKGAGVEE
+951 AVDQFDEKGQGVEQ
-964 MRALVAELKGYC
+964 MRALVKELKGFC
-976 AAGKAAGC
+976 EAGKAAGC
-984 STCAQ
+984 QICAQ

-1001 VWVLGGDGWAYDIGY
+1001 VWILGGDGWAYDIGY

-1021 VLASGKNI
+1021 VLASGKNV

-1061 GKVQSKK
+1061 GKAQPKK
-1068 NLGLMQMQYKNVYIA
+1068 NLGLMQMQYKNVYVA
-1083 YVSMGTN
+1083 YVSMGAN

-1099 EAENYNGPALIIAY
+1099 EAENYDGPALIIAY

-1120 LATKTGPAHQKA
+1120 LLTKTGPAHQKV
-1132 AVESVHFPLWRYNPE
+1132 AVDSVHFPLWTYNPTT
-1147 AAGKKIT
+1147 GKVKL
-1154 IDSQDKSDTVSFAK
+1154 DSADKSATVSFAK
-1168 NAVSKEL
+1168 DAVSKEF

-1184 KKVGEEKAM
+1184 KKVGAEKAT
-1193 AMLQK
+1193 AMLEK
-1198 SEEGFKENYQL
+1198 AEEGFKENYAL
-1209 IKKLAEIS
+1209 LKKLSEM

>member
-37 ETCDELASACKTNI
+37 ETCDELASMCKTNI
-51 WGTVP
+51 WGSIP

-102 ELCPTVFHVS
+102 ELAPTVFHVS
-112 ARSLACQGLCI
+112 ARSLASNSLCI

-141 CSNSVQEAHDMAM
+141 CSNSVQESHDMAM
-154 VAHASTLEAKVPFM
+154 VAHAATLESKVPFL

-181 KIEEIPTDVI
+181 KIDEIPTEVI

-197 KYVEDFRKR
+197 KFVEDFRAR
-206 ALDPEHPTMRGTAQ
+206 ALDPEHPTMRGTAS
-220 NPDINFQ
+220 NPDVTFQ
-227 GRESCEKYYQA
+227 LREVCNKYYDA

-262 YVGAPDAEYVAIAMG
+262 YVGAKDAEYVVVAMG

-297 GLVKVHLYRP
+297 GLLKVHLYRP
-307 FSMKDF
+307 FSMVDF
-313 VQAIP
+313 VKALP
-318 ATVKVI
+318 ATVKVV
-324 TVLDRTKEPGAIGD
+324 TVLDRVKEPGAIGD
-338 PLYLDACAAIGQA
+338 PLYLDVAAAIGQ
-351 KQQGLV
+351 GLQDGV
-357 TFAYPKI
+357 VSFKYPKI

-377 PNMCANIYANM
+377 PQMCANVYANM
-388 ASAQP
+388 A
-393 KDRFVVGIVDDGTP
+393 KDKPMDKFCVGIVDDVTGR
-407 TAQYILGDE
+407 YILGDD

-452 TENYAQGYFEY
+452 TENFAQGYFEY

-483 RSPYFINTADF
+483 RSPYFINSADF

-507 MLKAAKPG
+507 MLKSAKPG

-524 SAAEIWDHMPD
+524 TAAEIWDHMPD
-535 EVEQTI
+535 EVEQAI
-541 IDKKIKFYVINA
+541 IDKKLKFYVIDA
-553 AKIALENGM
+553 AKIARENGM

-571 TAFFKLSGITLKKAD
+571 TAFFKLSGIKLAKAD
-586 GTVLDPIQ
+586 GTELDPIQ
-594 VLKDYAEKAYAKKG
+594 VLKDYAEKAYSKKG
-608 MDVVEMNWKC
+608 QEVVEMNWKC
-618 IEAAANA
+618 IEAASAA
-625 IEEVKYPA
+625 IEEVKYPSA
-633 TVAGKA
+633 PAGKA
-639 KMPATVAAEAPDF
+639 KMPAAVPADAPDF
-652 IKNVTAKMIA
+652 VKQVSAKMIA
-662 QKGNELPVSAIP
+662 QKGDTLKVSELPV
-674 DDGTWP
+674 DGTWP

-687 KRNVAAFIPQWDPTA
+687 KRNVAAFIPQWDPAA
-702 CIQCANCTA
+702 CIQCGNCLA
-711 ICSHAAIRI
+711 ICSHAAIRM
-720 KVYNESALA
+720 KVYPAAELA
-729 GAPAAFKSADAK
+729 NAPATFKSVDAGK
-741 TPKIKALGAK
+741 LTSKFGEK
-751 VTVQVAPED
+751 VTIQVAPED

-769 QCPMSKPKAVK
+769 QCPMKAK
-780 QADGSVKME
+780 G
-789 PNPKPALKMVPQ
+789 ALKMVEQ
-801 IPLRQQEAANW
+801 IPLRKTEAENW
-812 KHFLSIPDVDPAKL
+812 KFFLDLPEVDPMKL
-826 DTKILLDVQL
+826 NTKMLLDSQL

-857 LLTQLCGDR
+857 LLTQICGDR

-900 NSLFEDNAQFGMGM
+900 NSLFEDNAQFGLGM
-914 RVSSDKLQAYAF
+914 RVSADKLHGFAM
-926 ELVAKALA
+926 ELVDKVIAH
-934 NEKTPAEMKAC
+934 EKTPAEMKALC
-945 LEKIQK
+945 EKIK
-951 VDQFDTKGAGVEE
+951 AVDQYDEKGQGVEQ
-964 MRALVAELKGYC
+964 MRALVKDLKKGC
-976 AAGKAAGC
+976 EAGKANGC
-984 STCAQ
+984 PICAQ

-1061 GKVQSKK
+1061 GKVQAKK
-1068 NLGLMQMQYKNVYIA
+1068 NLGLMQMQYKDVYVA

-1099 EAENYNGPALIIAY
+1099 EAENYNGPAIIIAY

-1120 LATKTGPAHQKA
+1120 LLTKTGPAHQKA
-1132 AVESVHFPLWRYNPE
+1132 AVESVHFPLWTYNPTT
-1147 AAGKKIT
+1147 GKVKL
-1154 IDSQDKSDTVSFAK
+1154 DSADKSDTVSFAA

-1175 GENRFKQLI
+1175 GENRFKQLV
-1184 KKVGEEKAM
+1184 KKIGLENAE
-1193 AMLQK
+1193 AMLK
-1198 SEEGFKENYQL
+1198 KAEEGFKENYAL
-1209 IKKLAEIS
+1209 LKKLSEM

>member
-37 ETCDELASACKTNI
+37 ETCDELASMCKTNI
-51 WGTVP
+51 WGSIP

-102 ELCPTVFHVS
+102 ELAPTVFHVS
-112 ARSLACQGLCI
+112 ARSLASNSLCI

-141 CSNSVQEAHDMAM
+141 CSNSVQESHDMAM
-154 VAHASTLEAKVPFM
+154 VAHAATLESKVPFL

-181 KIEEIPTDVI
+181 KIDEIPTEVI

-197 KYVEDFRKR
+197 KFVEDFRAR
-206 ALDPEHPTMRGTAQ
+206 ALDPEHPTMRGTAS
-220 NPDINFQ
+220 NPDVTFQ
-227 GRESCEKYYQA
+227 LREVCNKYYDA

-262 YVGAPDAEYVAIAMG
+262 YVGAKDAEYVVVAMG

-297 GLVKVHLYRP
+297 GLLKVHLYRP
-307 FSMKDF
+307 FSMVDF
-313 VQAIP
+313 VKALP
-318 ATVKVI
+318 ATVKVV
-324 TVLDRTKEPGAIGD
+324 TVLDRVKEPGAIGD
-338 PLYLDACAAIGQA
+338 PLYLDVAAAIGQ
-351 KQQGLV
+351 GLQDGV
-357 TFAYPKI
+357 VSFKYPKI

-377 PNMCANIYANM
+377 PQMCANVYANM
-388 ASAQP
+388 A
-393 KDRFVVGIVDDGTP
+393 KDKPMDKFCVGIVDDVTGR
-407 TAQYILGDE
+407 YILGDD

-452 TENYAQGYFEY
+452 TENFAQGYFEY

-483 RSPYFINTADF
+483 RSPYFINSADF

-524 SAAEIWDHMPD
+524 TAAEIWDHMPD
-535 EVEQTI
+535 EVEQAI
-541 IDKKIKFYVINA
+541 IDKKLKFYVIDA
-553 AKIALENGM
+553 AKIARENGM

-571 TAFFKLSGITLKKAD
+571 TAFFKLSGIKLAKAD
-586 GTVLDPIQ
+586 GTELDPIQ
-594 VLKDYAEKAYAKKG
+594 VLKDYAEKAYSKKG
-608 MDVVEMNWKC
+608 QEVVEMNWKC
-618 IEAAANA
+618 IEAASAA
-625 IEEVKYPA
+625 IEEVKYPSA
-633 TVAGKA
+633 PAGKA
-639 KMPATVAAEAPDF
+639 KMPAAVPADAPDF
-652 IKNVTAKMIA
+652 VKQVSAKMIA
-662 QKGNELPVSAIP
+662 QKGDTLKVSELPV
-674 DDGTWP
+674 DGTWP

-687 KRNVAAFIPQWDPTA
+687 KRNVAAFIPQWDPAA
-702 CIQCANCTA
+702 CIQCGNCLA
-711 ICSHAAIRI
+711 ICSHAAIRM
-720 KVYNESALA
+720 KVYPAAELA
-729 GAPAAFKSADAK
+729 NAPATFKSVDAGK
-741 TPKIKALGAK
+741 LTSKFGEK
-751 VTVQVAPED
+751 VTIQVAPED

-769 QCPMSKPKAVK
+769 QCPMKAK
-780 QADGSVKME
+780 G
-789 PNPKPALKMVPQ
+789 ALKMVEQ
-801 IPLRQQEAANW
+801 IPLRKTEAENW
-812 KHFLSIPDVDPAKL
+812 KFFLDLPEVDPMKL
-826 DTKILLDVQL
+826 NTKMLLDSQL

-857 LLTQLCGDR
+857 LLTQICGDR

-900 NSLFEDNAQFGMGM
+900 NSLFEDNAQFGLGM
-914 RVSSDKLQAYAF
+914 RVSADKLYGFAM
-926 ELVAKALA
+926 ELVDKVIAH
-934 NEKTPAEMKAC
+934 EKTPADMKALC
-945 LEKIQK
+945 EKIK
-951 VDQFDTKGAGVEE
+951 AVDQYDEKGQGVEQ
-964 MRALVAELKGYC
+964 MRALVKDLKKGC
-976 AAGKAAGC
+976 EAGKANGC
-984 STCAQ
+984 PICAQ

-1061 GKVQSKK
+1061 GKVQAKK
-1068 NLGLMQMQYKNVYIA
+1068 NLGLMQMQYKDVYVA

-1099 EAENYNGPALIIAY
+1099 EAENYNGPAIIIAY

-1120 LATKTGPAHQKA
+1120 LLTKTGPAHQKA
-1132 AVESVHFPLWRYNPE
+1132 AVESVHFPLWTYNPTT
-1147 AAGKKIT
+1147 GKVKL
-1154 IDSQDKSDTVSFAK
+1154 DSADKSDTVSFAA

-1175 GENRFKQLI
+1175 GENRFKQLV
-1184 KKVGEEKAM
+1184 KKIGQDKAM
-1193 AMLQK
+1193 EMLKGAEQ
-1198 SEEGFKENYQL
+1198 GFKDNYAL
-1209 IKKLAEIS
+1209 LKKLSEM